1 MSWIIEA
8 IEQAAEKRAIQKLAE
23 GNLDIE
29 IYGLTGRQIM
39 CMKIVYEGVTG
50 RRAQD
55 IEQNISE
62 DAALMKK
69 LKMERNEK

>member
-39 CMKIVYEGVTG
+39 CMKIVYEDVTG

-55 IEQNISE
+55 IERS
-62 DAALMKK
+62 
-69 LKMERNEK
+69 